1 MIKKEFIYWGLV
13 CVVAGMVIGT
23 GFFRWS
29 GNAREENFLKIGSHQ
44 WSVEYADTESER
56 VLGLG
61 KRASLPQASGM
72 LFIFPQTDRYQF
84 WMKDMEFP
92 LDLVFITDGKVE
104 SLVQNVAPEERGLL
118 SPGEPVKYVLEVNAG
133 ETTGIIPGDS
143 VLGLPD

>member
-1 MIKKEFIYWGLV
+1 MIKKQFILGGLI
-13 CVVAGMVIGT
+13 CVAAGMVIGI

-29 GNAREENFLKIGSHQ
+29 GGAREGDFLQIGSHQ

-72 LFIFPQTDRYQF
+72 LFIFPQADRYQF

-92 LDLVFITDGKVE
+92 LDLVFIAGGKVE
-104 SLVQNVAPEERGLL
+104 SLVQNVAPEEMGLI
-118 SPGEPVKYVLEVNAG
+118 SPGGPVRYVLEVNAG
-133 ETTGIIPGDS
+133 ETTGIIPGDK

>member
-1 MIKKEFIYWGLV
+1 MIKKQFILGGLI
-13 CVVAGMVIGT
+13 CVAAGMVIGI

-29 GNAREENFLKIGSHQ
+29 GSAREGNFLQIGSHQ

-72 LFIFPQTDRYQF
+72 LFIFPQADRYQF

-92 LDLVFITDGKVE
+92 LDLVFIAGGKVE
-104 SLVQNVAPEERGLL
+104 SLVQNVAPEEMGLISPRG
-118 SPGEPVKYVLEVNAG
+118 PVKYVLEVNAG